1 MLYEGEVEEITEGA
15 TEKAAKRKDKHL
27 EVNEDKKD
35 LMRKKIKDHVKS
47 LGCET
52 KQVGDDYEVHLDDKH
67 IAQAMFRK
75 DYIGIKKIG
84 SKFPKEF
91 GYDELGK
98 IKKELTDIIK

>member
-1 MLYEGEVEEITEGA
+1 MKYLKRFNEGA

-27 EVNEDKKD
+27 EVNEDRKD

-52 KQVGDDYEVHLDDKH
+52 KQVGDDYEIHLDDKH
-67 IAQAMFRK
+67 VAQAMFRK
-75 DYIGIKKIG
+75 DYISIKKVG
-84 SKFPKEF
+84 NKFPKEF